1 MTLDRVQRL
10 RDVDFCFRA
19 KGIDLQ
25 AEVELQRKRD
35 QGYANW
41 TKHFNELCEY
51 KQKNGNCLV
60 PKVYTKNKPL
70 ASW

>member
-41 TKHFNELCEY
+41 TKHFNELCE
-51 KQKNGNCLV
+51 L
-60 PKVYTKNKPL
+60 
-70 ASW
+70 